1 MRMIY
6 AMMLA
11 ALMALTGISA
21 PAGAQTAQPE
31 IEILSLQAHP
41 SDVDIGNAR
50 AWSRINV
57 DPFRGSVDQA
67 SLVLNPKT
75 NIRPFEYHEAFAMRT
90 RGECHRYQFGPTD
103 QFRTTFGRD
112 RSMLANPGFTGWA
125 DVCIVRAD
133 GSAVIFPD
141 GCTNIGPGLAVI
153 RRQET
158 AITISVNQSIAPP
171 TFTVTVSQAQEAD
184 VQAFPYFG
192 WAPAPRYS
200 AGNQNI
206 IVGQRLDSTST
217 STSGSPG
224 CPTACGGHA
233 PRQPGHISGE

>member
-21 PAGAQTAQPE
+21 PAWAQTAQPE
-31 IEILSLQAHP
+31 IEIVGLQAHP
-41 SDVDIGNAR
+41 SDVDIGNAS
-50 AWSRINV
+50 AWPRINV

-90 RGECHRYQFGPTD
+90 RGECYRYLFGPTD

-112 RSMLANPGFTGWA
+112 RSMLANPGFTGWS

-141 GCTNIGPGLAVI
+141 GCTNIGPGMAVI
-153 RRQET
+153 RRNEKPKDKPPV
-158 AITISVNQSIAPP
+158 ATIPPP
-171 TFTVTVSQAQEAD
+171 TFTATVTQAQEAD
-184 VQAFPYFG
+184 VQALPYFG

-200 AGNQNI
+200 GGNRNI
-206 IVGQRLDSTST
+206 RVGQKLDSTST
-217 STSGSPG
+217 STSGDGSCNSCAP
-224 CPTACGGHA
+224 HA
-233 PRQPGHISGE
+233 DH

>member
-11 ALMALTGISA
+11 ALMALIGISA
-21 PAGAQTAQPE
+21 PASAQTAPQD

-50 AWSRINV
+50 AWPRINV
-57 DPFRGSVDQA
+57 DPFRGNVDQA

-75 NIRPFEYHEAFAMRT
+75 NLRPFEYHEAFAMRT

-141 GCTNIGPGLAVI
+141 GCTNIGPGMAVI

-158 AITISVNQSIAPP
+158 AITINVDQPQP
-171 TFTVTVSQAQEAD
+171 TGVIISSTILGEQPTVAASGVLLTIPGTNYSGGDMNVTVLNRTRSRATATNNGNCNTCGNTPPHAD
-184 VQAFPYFG
+184 
-192 WAPAPRYS
+192 
-200 AGNQNI
+200 
-206 IVGQRLDSTST
+206 
-217 STSGSPG
+217 
-224 CPTACGGHA
+224 H
-233 PRQPGHISGE
+233 